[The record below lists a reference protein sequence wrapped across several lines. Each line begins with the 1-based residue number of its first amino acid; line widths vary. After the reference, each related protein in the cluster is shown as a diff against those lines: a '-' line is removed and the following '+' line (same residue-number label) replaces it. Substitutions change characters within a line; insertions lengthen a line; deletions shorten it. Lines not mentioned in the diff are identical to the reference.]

1 MQIKR
6 LYSPLRTGEPKKND
20 KWEGITIIA
29 TKKNHKLI
37 FKNLDGV
44 EIDFI

>member
-1 MQIKR
+1 MQIQW
-6 LYSPLRTGEPKKND
+6 LYSPFGTGEPKKND

-29 TKKNHKLI
+29 TKKNHKLV
-37 FKNLDGV
+37 FKNLEGV